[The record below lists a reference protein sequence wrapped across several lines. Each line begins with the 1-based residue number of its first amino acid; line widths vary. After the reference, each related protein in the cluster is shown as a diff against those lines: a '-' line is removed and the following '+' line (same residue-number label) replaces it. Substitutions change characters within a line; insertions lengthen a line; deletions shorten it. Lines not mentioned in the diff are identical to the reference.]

1 MGFLST
7 LFGGGEAYDEKID
20 DLNKQKTEATS
31 YYKSMSKMNAL
42 DSSENQAALRAAR
55 ELLTDSTRRAAA
67 TQAVTGAS
75 DAAVALEK
83 KNATDAL
90 ADITSSMAAQT
101 TSRRDAAMQNYI
113 NANKEYSNAIANV
126 KLQKA
131 NAEAQAV
138 GGLINSAVGLGTSFI
153 NPVSA
158 IKK

>member
-7 LFGGGEAYDEKID
+7 LFGGDSAYDTIID
-20 DLNKQKTEATS
+20 DLNQQRKETTS
-31 YYKSMSKMNAL
+31 YYKSLAGMDAL
-42 DSSENQAALRAAR
+42 DTSENQAALRAAR

-67 TQAVTGAS
+67 TQAVTGGS
-75 DAAVALEK
+75 DASVALEK

-90 ADITSSMAAQT
+90 ADITSAAAAQT

-138 GGLINSAVGLGTSFI
+138 GGLVNSAVNLGTSFI

>member
-7 LFGGGEAYDEKID
+7 LFGGGEAYDEIIG

-75 DAAVALEK
+75 DAALSREEGVSPSDAALTLRRFK
-83 KNATDAL
+83 SLRRRAKTSAVFSRKNL
-90 ADITSSMAAQT
+90 
-101 TSRRDAAMQNYI
+101 SRRI
-113 NANKEYSNAIANV
+113 
-126 KLQKA
+126 
-131 NAEAQAV
+131 
-138 GGLINSAVGLGTSFI
+138 
-153 NPVSA
+153 VSA
-158 IKK
+158 RQYTATPVRIIRTV